1 MRIGVRAHDFG
12 KSAAPVLARR
22 IAEAGLECIQLT
34 PHEAIEGVQCVP
46 GQLSPGFACGIS
58 GAFRQRN
65 IQVAVL
71 SCYINMIH
79 PVESERRAGIALFKE
94 HLRFVRDFGCS
105 VVATETG
112 SLNPDF
118 SFHPGNHGEE
128 SFQLML
134 RGLAEMVEEAE
145 KFAAIVAVEGVVNF
159 VASSPRRIRRML
171 DSISSQ
177 NLQVL
182 FDPVNLLNVEN
193 HGERDRMLEESFE
206 LFGDRIVAVHAKD
219 FRVEGG
225 RMVSVPLGEGL
236 LDLRL
241 LLRNLKARKPLMN
254 VIIEDTSPAVIESSM
269 RLLSDT
275 YKAV

>member
-12 KSAAPVLARR
+12 KSAASVLARR

-34 PHEAIEGVQCVP
+34 PHEAIEGVQYVP
-46 GQLSPGFACGIS
+46 GQLSPGFASGITS
-58 GAFRQRN
+58 AFRQRN

-79 PVESERRAGIALFKE
+79 PVERERRAGIALFKE

-118 SFHPGNHGEE
+118 SFHPGNHSEE

-159 VASSPRRIRRML
+159 VASSPKRIRRML

-236 LDLRL
+236 LDFRL

-254 VIIEDTSPAVIESSM
+254 VIIEDTSPAVIASSM